1 MDFREEIQPQL
12 IIHVVGSSF
21 FLKFLILSE
30 IKFILD
36 TDFKIKFDGEQHQI
50 DANLLVNNLIHMTSI
65 IQELNR
71 NLDSGKKVD
80 VKIKALEK
88 GSFLIHIDLVE
99 TTLNALKNLLTRE
112 NVETA
117 GYIIAGVVGLI
128 EVKKHLRGKEPKSK
142 EVSGDKIKIENEK
155 GEVIYVQNFVQN
167 IYENNTIVKDALSQ
181 SFETLENDNSITGY
195 EITDKNEKPL
205 IRVERDEFEYISIK
219 SEEVLE
225 GEKNIVVSASL
236 NIIRPSFDEKLK
248 SDFYYKGNKISVKI
262 KDKNFQKRIDNGEQF
277 AKGDILE
284 VEMEIKQVFVPSVN
298 TFVNKSYKINRI
310 LNHIGRNEQSKFDFD
325 S

>member
-1 MDFREEIQPQL
+1 MN
-12 IIHVVGSSF
+12 
-21 FLKFLILSE
+21 
-30 IKFILD
+30 ILD

-50 DANLLVNNLIHMTSI
+50 DANLLVNNLIHTTSI

-99 TTLNALKNLLTRE
+99 SVFDVAKNLLTKE
-112 NVETA
+112 NVVFGGVIITA
-117 GYIIAGVVGLI
+117 LVDLI
-128 EVKKHLRGKEPKSK
+128 TIKLHLRGKEPKSK
-142 EVSGDKIKIENEK
+142 EVAGDKVKIENEK
-155 GEVIYVQNFVQN
+155 GDVLYINNFTQN
-167 IYENNTIVKDALSQ
+167 IYENNTIVRDALSQ

-205 IRVERDEFEYISIK
+205 IRVEREEFEYISQK

-225 GEKNIVVSASL
+225 GEKNIVVAATL
-236 NIIRPSFDEKLK
+236 NIIRISFDAKLK
-248 SDFYYKGNKISVKI
+248 SDFYFKGNKISVKI
-262 KDKNFQKRIDNGEQF
+262 KDPDFQKRIDNGEPF
-277 AKGDILE
+277 SKGDILE
-284 VEMEIKQVFVPSVN
+284 VELEIRQKFDKSVN
-298 TFVNKSYKINRI
+298 TFINKSYKINRI
-310 LNHIGRNEQSKFDFD
+310 TNHILRNEQSKFDFD

>member
-1 MDFREEIQPQL
+1 M
-12 IIHVVGSSF
+12 
-21 FLKFLILSE
+21 K
-30 IKFILD
+30 ILD

-50 DANLLVNNLIHMTSI
+50 DANLLVNNLIHTTSI

-71 NLDSGKKVD
+71 NLDSGKKVE

-99 TTLNALKNLLTRE
+99 SVFDLAKNLLTKE
-112 NVETA
+112 NIVFGGVIITA
-117 GYIIAGVVGLI
+117 LVDLIAIKV
-128 EVKKHLRGKEPKSK
+128 HLKGKEPKSK
-142 EVSGDKIKIENEK
+142 EFSGGKVKIENEK
-155 GEVIYVQNFVQN
+155 GDILYIDNFVQN
-167 IYENNTIVKDALSQ
+167 IYENNTIVRDALSQ

-205 IRVERDEFEYISIK
+205 IRVDRDEFEYLSQK

-225 GEKNIVVSASL
+225 GEKNIVVAATL
-236 NIIRPSFDEKLK
+236 NIIRISFDDKLK
-248 SDFYYKGNKISVKI
+248 SDFYFKGNKISVKI
-262 KDKNFQKRIDNGEQF
+262 KDPDFQKRIDNGESF

-284 VEMEIKQVFVPSVN
+284 VELEIKQKFDKSVN
-298 TFVNKSYKINRI
+298 TFINKSYKINRI
-310 LNHIGRNEQSKFDFD
+310 TNHILRNEQSKFDFD